1 MLAFRHRRLRAPQNA
16 REGRSH
22 ERSRGQSLV
31 EFALVLIP
39 LMMIFTSILQFA
51 VLFSAQV
58 GVTNGV
64 REAVRE
70 ASAIPVAN
78 SADAA
83 TAANR
88 IYTILTDSTSG
99 LLKRN
104 GSSYSSGALVTTGIP
119 RTRVC
124 YYSYTDP
131 SGSTSV
137 MARVDV
143 QYKHPLFIPLI
154 SGIIDGFDGA
164 NDGAYQL
171 GSSAEIRVANPP
183 LASAGGIGGSGSP
196 TCNA

>member
-1 MLAFRHRRLRAPQNA
+1 
-16 REGRSH
+16 
-22 ERSRGQSLV
+22 
-31 EFALVLIP
+31 
-39 LMMIFTSILQFA
+39 MMIFTSILQFA

-88 IYTILTDSTSG
+88 IYSILTDSSTG

-104 GSSYSSGALVTTGIP
+104 GSSYSTGALVTTGSP
-119 RTRVC
+119 RTQVC

-131 SGSTSV
+131 SGSVSV
-137 MARVDV
+137 MARVVV

-154 SGIIDGFDGA
+154 SGIFDGFDGV

-183 LASAGGIGGSGSP
+183 LTSAGGIGGSGSP
-196 TCNA
+196 TCNT

>member
-1 MLAFRHRRLRAPQNA
+1 MHAFRRHCFGARRDW
-16 REGRSH
+16 SDD
-22 ERSRGQSLV
+22 RSRGQSLV

-70 ASAIPVAN
+70 ASAIRVAN
-78 SADAA
+78 STDAA

-88 IYTILTDSTSG
+88 VYTILTDSSTG

-104 GSSYSSGALVTTGIP
+104 GSSYSTGALVTTGSP
-119 RTRVC
+119 RTQVC

-131 SGSTSV
+131 SGSVSV
-137 MARVDV
+137 MARVVV

-164 NDGAYQL
+164 NDNAYRL

-183 LASAGGIGGSGSP
+183 LTSAGGIGGSGSP
-196 TCNA
+196 TCNT

>member
-1 MLAFRHRRLRAPQNA
+1 MHAFRRHCFGA
-16 REGRSH
+16 RPDWSDD
-22 ERSRGQSLV
+22 RSRGQSLV

-78 SADAA
+78 ATDAA

-88 IYTILTDSTSG
+88 VYTILTDSTSG

-104 GSSYSSGALVTTGIP
+104 GSSYSTGALVTTGSP
-119 RTRVC
+119 RTQVC
-124 YYSYTDP
+124 YYAYTDA
-131 SGSTSV
+131 SGSISV
-137 MARVDV
+137 MARVVV

-154 SGIIDGFDGA
+154 SGIFDGFDGA
-164 NDGAYQL
+164 NDNAYRL

-183 LASAGGIGGSGSP
+183 LTSAGGIGGSGSP
-196 TCNA
+196 TCNT

>member
-1 MLAFRHRRLRAPQNA
+1 MIPTRHRWLPLSRD
-16 REGRSH
+16 RSGH
-22 ERSRGQSLV
+22 RSRGQSLV

-58 GVTNGV
+58 GITNGV

-88 IYTILTDSTSG
+88 TFTILTDSSTG

-104 GSSYSSGALVTTGIP
+104 GSSYSTGALMTSGSP
-119 RTRVC
+119 RSQVC

-131 SGSTSV
+131 SGSTSI
-137 MARVDV
+137 MARVEV
-143 QYKHPLFIPLI
+143 HYRHPLFIPLI
-154 SGIIDGFDGA
+154 SGILDGFDGA
-164 NDGAYQL
+164 NDGAYRL
-171 GSSAEIRVANPP
+171 ESSAEIRVANPP
-183 LASAGGIGGSGSP
+183 LTTAGGIGGSGSP
-196 TCNA
+196 TCNT

>member
-1 MLAFRHRRLRAPQNA
+1 MHAFRRHCFGARRDWS
-16 REGRSH
+16 ED
-22 ERSRGQSLV
+22 RSRGQSLV

-78 SADAA
+78 STDAA

-88 IYTILTDSTSG
+88 VYTILTDSSTG

-104 GSSYSSGALVTTGIP
+104 GSSYSTGALVTTGSP
-119 RTRVC
+119 RTQVC

-131 SGSTSV
+131 SGSVSV
-137 MARVDV
+137 MARVVV
-143 QYKHPLFIPLI
+143 QYRHPLFIPLI

-164 NDGAYQL
+164 NDNAYRL

-183 LASAGGIGGSGSP
+183 LTSAGGIGGTGSP
-196 TCNA
+196 TCNT

>member
-1 MLAFRHRRLRAPQNA
+1 MIPTRHRWLSAP
-16 REGRSH
+16 RDRSGH
-22 ERSRGQSLV
+22 RSRGQSLV

-58 GVTNGV
+58 GITNGV

-88 IYTILTDSTSG
+88 IFTILTDSSTG

-104 GSSYSSGALVTTGIP
+104 GSSYSTGALMTSGSP
-119 RTRVC
+119 RSQVC

-131 SGSTSV
+131 SGATSI
-137 MARVDV
+137 MARVEV
-143 QYKHPLFIPLI
+143 HYRHPLFIPLI
-154 SGIIDGFDGA
+154 SGILDGFDGA
-164 NDGAYQL
+164 NDGAYRL
-171 GSSAEIRVANPP
+171 ESSAEIRVANPP
-183 LASAGGIGGSGSP
+183 LTTAGGIGGSGSP
-196 TCNA
+196 TCNT

>member
-1 MLAFRHRRLRAPQNA
+1 MHAFRRHCFGARRDWS
-16 REGRSH
+16 ED
-22 ERSRGQSLV
+22 RSRGQSLV

-70 ASAIPVAN
+70 ASAIPVSN
-78 SADAA
+78 STDAA

-88 IYTILTDSTSG
+88 IYTILTDPSTG

-104 GSSYSSGALVTTGIP
+104 GSSYSTGALVTTGSP
-119 RTRVC
+119 RTQVC

-137 MARVDV
+137 MARVVV

-164 NDGAYQL
+164 NDNAYQL

-183 LASAGGIGGSGSP
+183 LTSAGGIGGSGSP
-196 TCNA
+196 TCNT